1 MRNYIP
7 LFFVDVINNPC
18 RKLITYLVD
27 LSSDIWNLCYEY
39 ICNNIWDIISM
50 PNIDAFFLCIFIL
63 FYRLSYFILFYVIGG
78 GGGCGVLRIYLK

>member
-18 RKLITYLVD
+18 GKLITYLVA
-27 LSSDIWNLCYEY
+27 LSSYIWNLCYEY

-50 PNIDAFFLCIFIL
+50 PNIDAFFYVFLFYFIVYLIL
-63 FYRLSYFILFYVIGG
+63 FYSMLL
-78 GGGCGVLRIYLK
+78 GVGVGVGYCVYI